1 MEIQQQYHLPKLQIL
16 QMIHRFGLQEQI
28 IELCEL
34 TGIPVATLFIGKADY
49 LEHLPTCIGAYQG
62 AASTDSVRRYV
73 EQSDTLLLPG
83 AVESDFNLG
92 GFSHDFS
99 RCREFWLRDDEAI
112 TPRGNYRQVYL
123 PDIVEV
129 LVAHF
134 RQAPVKNKPRDFPIE
149 WSYPSGKP
157 RRPATEAVSEGYFF
171 DQLASFIRPGDVL
184 AVDGGALIN
193 SPYLRMPRGARVL
206 GSGYWASIGAG
217 FGMGIGGRFVMED
230 HQRLIAVV
238 GDGSFQMVAQEVSSF
253 TRYNKQAIVFVLNN
267 RGYTAERVIHDG
279 AFNDI
284 ADWRYHKLSEPF
296 GGHGV
301 EARTVAEL
309 DTALAQAAEYAQM
322 PGSGKGAYIVEVHL
336 DPFDVSEPFRRLAS
350 TLK

>member
-1 MEIQQQYHLPKLQIL
+1 M
-16 QMIHRFGLQEQI
+16 
-28 IELCEL
+28 
-34 TGIPVATLFIGKADY
+34 
-49 LEHLPTCIGAYQG
+49 
-62 AASTDSVRRYV
+62 
-73 EQSDTLLLPG
+73 PG
-83 AVESDFNLG
+83 
-92 GFSHDFS
+92 
-99 RCREFWLRDDEAI
+99 
-112 TPRGNYRQVYL
+112 
-123 PDIVEV
+123 IVEV
-129 LVAHF
+129 RVAHF
-134 RQAPVKNKPRDFPIE
+134 RQAPGKQKPRDFPIE

-309 DTALAQAAEYAQM
+309 DTALAQAAEYPQM